1 MPEPEPGRGSVSP
14 LERPAAP
21 PGAPTPEPREGQP
34 GYDPERPLHKR
45 FPALERLYFSRRH
58 RRVPYIQQTTASDC
72 AAASLAMVLGYYGKH
87 LRLDDVRKVTGYGR
101 DGADALAILSAARV
115 FGLRGRGVKVE
126 EVDDLRFLPPASI
139 LHWQFNHFL
148 VFERLRPD
156 GGADVVDPAGGR
168 RRVGREELGR
178 SFTGVALAFDPS
190 EDFEPEEGKGNRLG
204 RSLKLLREHSGVLQR
219 VLVTSAMV
227 QLFALAVPVLIG
239 TLVDRVIPRGDVQL
253 LVILAAGLAAI
264 VGFNFLA
271 SLLRSYLLL
280 YLRTQLDSRMTLD
293 FLDHLVDLPYAFFQ
307 QRSSGDLIMRMGSN
321 ATVREIL
328 TSGALSGVL
337 DGLLVTLYLILL
349 FAASPSMG
357 LLVVALGAF
366 RVILFLFTRK
376 RTRDLTSRSLQT
388 EARSQSYQVNL
399 LAGIETL
406 KAAGAEHRAVE
417 QWSHLYVDVLNV
429 YLVRGRLTA
438 FVDSTL
444 AALGTASPLV
454 ILIWGAVQVL
464 HGNLSL
470 GTMLAMNALAAGFL
484 TPLSTL
490 ITNAFQF
497 QLLGSYLDRIEDV
510 LETPREQDPTTVNPA
525 PRLKGGIRL
534 EKVSFRYGPLAPLAV
549 ENVTIEIPPGRFIAL
564 VGRSGAGKSTLAS
577 LLVGLYPPTE
587 GKILFDGIDLSE
599 LELRSVRRQVG
610 VVPQHPY
617 LFGTSIRANIT
628 LSDPTLPLS
637 RAVEAAKIAHIH
649 EDIIAM
655 PMGYETVLADG
666 GTSLSGGQRQ
676 RLALARALVHR
687 PSILLLDEATSALDT
702 RTERAIQR
710 ELAALRSTRIVIA
723 HRLSTIRDADLILVM
738 EEGRVVEQG
747 RHEDLLARGGVYAGL
762 VAAQMEKERMRA
774 AEAEV

>member
-1 MPEPEPGRGSVSP
+1 MPEP
-14 LERPAAP
+14 
-21 PGAPTPEPREGQP
+21 
-34 GYDPERPLHKR
+34 LHQR
-45 FPALERLYFSRRH
+45 FPAIEKLIFSRRG
-58 RRVPYIQQTTASDC
+58 RRVPFVQQTTASDC
-72 AAASLAMVLGYYGKH
+72 GAASLAMVLGYHGKH
-87 LRLDDVRKVTGYGR
+87 LRLDDVRKITGYGR

-148 VFERLRPD
+148 VFERLTPD
-156 GGADVVDPAGGR
+156 GGAQVVDPGGGR
-168 RRVGREELGR
+168 RKVSREDLGR
-178 SFTGVALAFDPS
+178 SFTGVALSFEPG
-190 EDFEPEEGKGNRLG
+190 EDFEPEEGKRNRLG
-204 RSLKLLREHSGVLQR
+204 RFLRLLRDHSGVLQR
-219 VLVTSAMV
+219 ILVVSAMV
-227 QLFALAVPVLIG
+227 QLFALAVPILIG
-239 TLVDRVIPRGDVQL
+239 TLVDRVIPRGDMQL
-253 LVILAAGLAAI
+253 LTVLAVGLATI

-271 SLLRSYLLL
+271 SLLRSFLLL
-280 YLRTQLDSRMTLD
+280 FMRTQLDARMTLD

-307 QRSSGDLIMRMGSN
+307 QRSAGDLIMRMGSN

-349 FAASPSMG
+349 LAASPSMG
-357 LLVVALGAF
+357 VLVLFLGAF
-366 RVILFLFTRK
+366 RVGLFLFTRK
-376 RTRDLTSRSLQT
+376 RTRDLMSRSLQT

-406 KAAGAEHRAVE
+406 KASGAEHRAVE
-417 QWSHLYVDVLNV
+417 QWSHLYVDVLNIS
-429 YLVRGRLTA
+429 LARGRLSA

-454 ILIWGAVQVL
+454 ILAWGAVQVL
-464 HGNLSL
+464 QGHLSL

-497 QLLGSYLDRIEDV
+497 QLLGSYLDRIDDV
-510 LETPREQDPTTVNPA
+510 LETPREQDPATATPA

-534 EKVSFRYGPLAPLAV
+534 EGVSFRYGPLAPLAV
-549 ENVTIEIPPGRFIAL
+549 EDVTIDVPPGRFVAL

-587 GKILFDGIDLSE
+587 GKILFDGIDLAE

-617 LFGTSIRANIT
+617 LFGTSIRANVT

-637 RAVEAAKIAHIH
+637 RAVEAAKLAHIH
-649 EDIIAM
+649 EDIMAM
-655 PMGYETVLADG
+655 PMGYETILADG
-666 GTSLSGGQRQ
+666 GASLSGGQRQ

-687 PSILLLDEATSALDT
+687 PSILLLDEATSSLDT
-702 RTERAIQR
+702 KTEREIQR

-738 EEGRVVEQG
+738 DGGRVVEQG
-747 RHEDLLARGGVYAGL
+747 RHDELLELGGVYAGL
-762 VAAQMEKERMRA
+762 VAAQLEKERMQA
-774 AEAEV
+774 AEV

>member
-1 MPEPEPGRGSVSP
+1 MPEPQQARGH
-14 LERPAAP
+14 
-21 PGAPTPEPREGQP
+21 
-34 GYDPERPLHKR
+34 DPDRPLQKR
-45 FPALERLYFSRRH
+45 FPALEKLSFSRRR
-58 RRVPYIQQTTASDC
+58 RRVPYVQQTTASDC
-72 AAASLAMVLGYYGKH
+72 GAASLAMVLGYHGKH

-101 DGADALAILSAARV
+101 DGADALAILSASRV

-126 EVDDLRFLPPASI
+126 EVDDLRFLPSGSI

-148 VFERLRPD
+148 VFERLTAD
-156 GGADVVDPAGGR
+156 GADLVDPAAGR

-178 SFTGVALAFDPS
+178 SFTGVALTFEPG
-190 EDFEPEEGKGNRLG
+190 EDFEPEEGARRRLG
-204 RSLKLLREHSGVLQR
+204 RFFKLLKEHSGVLQR

-227 QLFALAVPVLIG
+227 QLFALAVPLLIG
-239 TLVDRVIPRGDVQL
+239 ALVDRVIPRGDVQL
-253 LVILAAGLAAI
+253 LGVLAAGLAAI

-280 YLRTQLDSRMTLD
+280 YLRTHLDARMTLD

-307 QRSSGDLIMRMGSN
+307 QRSAGDLIMRMGSN

-349 FAASPSMG
+349 FVASPSMG
-357 LLVVALGAF
+357 LLVVGLGAF
-366 RVILFLFTRK
+366 RVGLFLFTRK
-376 RTRDLTSRSLQT
+376 RHRDLMSRSLQT

-406 KAAGAEHRAVE
+406 KASGAEHRAVE

-429 YLVRGRLTA
+429 SLSRGRLSA

-454 ILIWGAVQVL
+454 ILVWGAVQVL
-464 HGNLSL
+464 QGDLSL

-490 ITNAFQF
+490 ISNAFQF
-497 QLLGSYLDRIEDV
+497 QLLGSYMDRIEDV
-510 LETPREQDPTTVNPA
+510 LETPREQDPATVSPA
-525 PRLKGGIRL
+525 PRLKGGIQL
-534 EKVSFRYGPLAPLAV
+534 AGVSFRYGPFAPLAV
-549 ENVTIEIPPGRFIAL
+549 QDVTIEIPPGRFVAL

-599 LELRSVRRQVG
+599 LDLRSVRRQVG

-617 LFGTSIRANIT
+617 LFGTSIRANVA

-637 RAVEAAKIAHIH
+637 RIVEAAKLAHIH
-649 EDIIAM
+649 DDVLAM
-655 PMGYETVLADG
+655 PMGYDTVLADG
-666 GTSLSGGQRQ
+666 GASLSGGQRQ

-687 PSILLLDEATSALDT
+687 PSILLLDEATSSLDT
-702 RTERAIQR
+702 RTEREIQR
-710 ELAALRSTRIVIA
+710 ELAGLRATRIVIA

-738 EEGRVVEQG
+738 EEGRLVEQG
-747 RHEDLLARGGVYAGL
+747 RHDELLALGGVYAGL
-762 VAAQMEKERMRA
+762 VAAQMEKERLRA
-774 AEAEV
+774 AEV

>member
-1 MPEPEPGRGSVSP
+1 MPEPE
-14 LERPAAP
+14 ERPAL
-21 PGAPTPEPREGQP
+21 TPLQ
-34 GYDPERPLHKR
+34 KR
-45 FPALERLYFSRRH
+45 FPALEKLSFSRGR
-58 RRVPYIQQTTASDC
+58 RRVPYVQQTTASDC
-72 AAASLAMVLGYYGKH
+72 GAASLAMVLGYHGKH
-87 LRLDDVRKVTGYGR
+87 LRLDDVRKITGYGR

-126 EVDDLRFLPPASI
+126 EVDDLRFLPPGSI

-148 VFERLRPD
+148 VLERTTPD
-156 GGADVVDPAGGR
+156 GAELVDPAAGR

-178 SFTGVALAFDPS
+178 SFTGVALTFEPG
-190 EDFEPEEGKGNRLG
+190 EDFEPEEGKRRRLG
-204 RSLKLLREHSGVLQR
+204 RFLRLLREHSGVLQR
-219 VLVTSAMV
+219 VLVTSGMV
-227 QLFALAVPVLIG
+227 QLFALAVPLLIG
-239 TLVDRVIPRGDVQL
+239 VLVDRVIPRGDVQL
-253 LVILAAGLAAI
+253 LGVLAIGLVTI

-271 SLLRSYLLL
+271 SLLRSHLLL
-280 YLRTQLDSRMTLD
+280 YLRTHLDTRMTLD

-307 QRSSGDLIMRMGSN
+307 QRSAGDLIMRMGSN

-349 FAASPSMG
+349 FVASPSMG
-357 LLVVALGAF
+357 LLVLALGAF
-366 RVILFLFTRK
+366 RVGLFLFTRK
-376 RTRDLTSRSLQT
+376 RTRDLMSRSLQT

-417 QWSHLYVDVLNV
+417 QWSHLFVDVLNV
-429 YLVRGRLTA
+429 SLARGRLSA

-454 ILIWGAVQVL
+454 ILVWGAVQVL
-464 HGNLSL
+464 QGHLSL

-510 LETPREQDPTTVNPA
+510 LETPREQDLATVKPA

-534 EKVSFRYGPLAPLAV
+534 EGVSFRYGPSAPLAV
-549 ENVTIEIPPGRFIAL
+549 QDVSIEIPPGRFIAL

-587 GKILFDGIDLSE
+587 GRILFDGLDLAE
-599 LELRSVRRQVG
+599 LDLRSVRRQVG

-637 RAVEAAKIAHIH
+637 RAVEAAKLAHIH
-649 EDIIAM
+649 EDVLAM
-655 PMGYETVLADG
+655 PMGYESILADG
-666 GTSLSGGQRQ
+666 GASLSGGQRQ

-687 PSILLLDEATSALDT
+687 PAILLLDEATSSLDT
-702 RTERAIQR
+702 RTEREIQR
-710 ELAALRSTRIVIA
+710 ELATLRATRIVIA

-747 RHEDLLARGGVYAGL
+747 RHDDLLALGGVYAGL
-762 VAAQMEKERMRA
+762 VAAQMEKERLRA
-774 AEAEV
+774 AEV

>member
-1 MPEPEPGRGSVSP
+1 MPE
-14 LERPAAP
+14 
-21 PGAPTPEPREGQP
+21 
-34 GYDPERPLHKR
+34 PLHKR
-45 FPALERLYFSRRH
+45 FPALEKLTFARRN
-58 RRVPYIQQTTASDC
+58 RRVPFVQQTTASDC
-72 AAASLAMVLGYYGKH
+72 GAASLAMVLGYHGKF
-87 LRLDDVRKVTGYGR
+87 LRLDDVRKITGYGR

-148 VFERLRPD
+148 VFERLTPD
-156 GGADVVDPAGGR
+156 GGAQVVDPAGGR
-168 RRVGREELGR
+168 RKISREDLGR
-178 SFTGVALAFDPS
+178 SFTGVALAFETG
-190 EDFEPEEGKGNRLG
+190 EDFEPEEGKGNRVG
-204 RSLKLLREHSGVLQR
+204 RFLRLLRDQSGVLQR
-219 VLVTSAMV
+219 ILVVSAMV

-253 LVILAAGLAAI
+253 LTVLAVGLATI
-264 VGFNFLA
+264 VGFNFFA
-271 SLLRSYLLL
+271 SLLRSFLLL
-280 YLRTQLDSRMTLD
+280 FMRTQLDARMTLD

-307 QRSSGDLIMRMGSN
+307 QRSAGDLIMRMGSN

-349 FAASPSMG
+349 LAASPSMG
-357 LLVVALGAF
+357 LLVVLLGAF
-366 RVILFLFTRK
+366 RIGLFLFTRK
-376 RTRDLTSRSLQT
+376 RTRDLMSRSLQT

-406 KAAGAEHRAVE
+406 KASGAEHRAVE

-429 YLVRGRLTA
+429 SLARGRLSA

-454 ILIWGAVQVL
+454 ILAWGAMQVL
-464 HGNLSL
+464 QGRLSL
-470 GTMLAMNALAAGFL
+470 GTMLALNALAAGFL

-497 QLLGSYLDRIEDV
+497 QLLGSYLDRIDDV
-510 LETPREQDPTTVNPA
+510 LETPREQDPATATPA

-534 EKVSFRYGPLAPLAV
+534 EGVSFRYGPLAPLAV
-549 ENVTIEIPPGRFIAL
+549 EDVTIDIPPGRFVAL

-587 GKILFDGIDLSE
+587 GKILFDGIDLAE

-617 LFGTSIRANIT
+617 LFGTSIRANVT

-637 RAVEAAKIAHIH
+637 RAVEAAKLAHIH
-649 EDIIAM
+649 EDVMAM
-655 PMGYETVLADG
+655 PMGYETILADG
-666 GTSLSGGQRQ
+666 GASLSGGQRQ

-687 PSILLLDEATSALDT
+687 PSILLLDEATSSLDT
-702 RTERAIQR
+702 KTEREIQR

-738 EEGRVVEQG
+738 EGGKVVEEGR
-747 RHEDLLARGGVYAGL
+747 HDDLLALGGVYASL
-762 VAAQMEKERMRA
+762 VAAQVEKERMQA
-774 AEAEV
+774 AEV